1 MLKTVYYIQNDKW
14 QLTNLLNEYTIVL
27 DTKQYRIIQRNTKL
41 NCFCIT
47 KNVRT
52 ILKTKD

>member
-1 MLKTVYYIQNDKW
+1 MKTVYYIQNDKW

-27 DTKQYRIIQRNTKL
+27 DTKQYRTIQRNTKL